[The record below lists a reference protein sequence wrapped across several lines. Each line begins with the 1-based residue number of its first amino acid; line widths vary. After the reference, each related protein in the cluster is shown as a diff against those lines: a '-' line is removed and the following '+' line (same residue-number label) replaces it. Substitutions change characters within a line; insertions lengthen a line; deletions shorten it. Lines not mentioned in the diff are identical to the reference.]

1 MPHTWIGSHIHTYRG
16 KMVASK
22 KRKRRREYYP
32 KYHFSFKNQDF
43 FTKLTITQL
52 PFSQK
57 YRTLAPVSSVSS
69 SELSSKASAMTLGTS
84 CSNFSFLDGFSSRS
98 LFSKYSNNVQNQRV
112 KVKVK
117 VNLLEGWISILKHIN
132 ETMVVTNFKNNIYEP
147 LYGKWYFVSL
157 AKLCTMS
164 IYLNHDIYIYYPIYG
179 DLLFNSP
186 K

>member
-1 MPHTWIGSHIHTYRG
+1 MPHTWIGSHIHNYRG

-22 KRKRRREYYP
+22 KRKRKREYYP

-69 SELSSKASAMTLGTS
+69 FELSSKASAMTLGTS
-84 CSNFSFLDGFSSRS
+84 CSNFFCSDGFSSRS

-112 KVKVK
+112 KV
-117 VNLLEGWISILKHIN
+117 NLSSRWMNKHLKTHKWNNGSNKLQKQHIW
-132 ETMVVTNFKNNIYEP
+132 TP
-147 LYGKWYFVSL
+147 L
-157 AKLCTMS
+157 
-164 IYLNHDIYIYYPIYG
+164 
-179 DLLFNSP
+179 
-186 K
+186 